1 MDPTSRSPDLTDRA
15 ASAEASTTRPN
26 PFDDSDIS
34 SRKRRRTSL
43 SGSPAN
49 SLDAANPIH
58 DSSSST
64 TLDTD
69 PALPRPDSVADSPTD
84 PVAPETPE
92 SGSHMCDPP
101 TEPPSSMVTLNL
113 RNATQKDSSSLPSSP
128 TTAAQPAMTENT
140 TDDVNDN
147 VQESVEDFEVDMSQ
161 APQDNDISR
170 PSSSQ
175 SVTPPIEIVSIQSD
189 EDMMSDYQSTGL
201 SLVDSDLVAIDPVNE
216 FPFNEPNESL
226 EGMTARLANY
236 FGSQSSIDPMVIH
249 KLQQWLDQYL
259 EYTRTVGRQTALRSC
274 RLNVPFWATFPRIIP
289 AMAFRRPPLYEDET
303 LVELSNALFASFAK
317 LSAWFVGQ
325 DILAIKEFMSDQES
339 QERQIPDFLSP
350 IYLHHL
356 HSITL
361 PPRSSD
367 SQTDQVAIMASYF
380 VRAYQTSA
388 SGSIGSLLQL
398 TRSLAELIPSFP
410 RLTNDLACICQ
421 MASDIMSD
429 TLNLRITSNNS
440 MFKQELEN
448 GFALYELICSIFD
461 DVIEKKPSQLFAD
474 NILRGVS
481 ALSDM
486 IKTVLRCGLPVAS
499 RLLQEHQKS
508 FPAVSQ
514 DYAIE
519 AIALKRRFET
529 FIKLLRSSQMQL
541 RFQGTT
547 QMCRELVECWK
558 FQSEQSDTDSLAY
571 IGHIAEYLIGSGFIN
586 YFLGSNCHPEITVEG
601 ANIVGFIIVTRNYRK
616 EHIDM
621 IWQGITSGE
630 DPRTV
635 DALARMMIS
644 IAHLFDIEGLLALC
658 EKFQTLPID
667 AFTPTIRLLWEHV
680 MKPMTERLAIEQP
693 LEIQPYSLCLRLLR
707 ESSVSAGGSQSISPE
722 MQQATVHKLQELLKY
737 GPSPEGRKQLYLS
750 CLEDIANKSTTT
762 LGSLFFLSIT
772 IRSRVMSTELHE
784 LVEDHDFT
792 RLLVEELEHAIKVGR
807 AMDAQ
812 MVLASPIYQPRKEF
826 IAAIIQLEPQNIT
839 KELGFKLWDML
850 VGSLSLSVED
860 RRAGWD
866 ILNTLN
872 RGGNFD
878 IHTNHFLQTCL
889 LHFLPTL
896 SAEYF
901 CEGMLEF
908 LLAEIMPRLN
918 EKSDLALDD
927 QEAVNKSGIEQVWRI
942 ALEAEDEGLAEKSL
956 RVLTKDIY
964 IENEYISSGPAQRTQ
979 LIHLALVGRCLN
991 QLKVAAKDLE
1001 ALGCSSEGGDDGDM
1015 VFSVKGQKLLGKE
1028 RIFVRSLKFLR
1039 YMLDSHRSKPH
1050 LSTPDLRTL
1059 ISQAPYAVQGDSA
1072 ELKYQSFDGNQ
1083 QTDIKPLVIGK
1094 GNTAASLLASLRE
1107 ETGFENYR
1115 IYYRGQPFLPREND
1129 ICKSLKDLRVHD
1141 GLILVRREES
1151 GPTLSNRV
1159 TPGASSLEIEISAHF
1174 DEIWEYLSMKDSLAE
1189 EIFTFLTQLPTDG
1202 RLSKLIDNEPATY
1215 KDVFPPGQPFKS
1227 LYAVHALTKY
1237 TKALSSSNSN
1247 SDGSQNDTFSPR
1259 SVSYSKAL
1267 KTAMS
1272 LVVHAISD
1280 KDVFEQAS
1288 TFMRLKLTTSLL
1300 QACKQFHDRIRASEP
1315 SVMSKTLVIPDPD
1328 RLVEIL
1334 LYAVDYP
1341 GDAPSYAVHLALLLC
1356 IRLSA
1361 VDNQFWTKLSTNPSF
1376 GRVLRCLLLTDHRQA
1391 IRARSIKVIQEL
1403 FNAVEQAPAGHA
1415 SVSTL
1420 NGSVAAYFWIAA
1432 RDLIS
1437 EAADF
1442 PHQCEELFRLTYFLL
1457 ARISKQAPEVVNIAT
1472 LAAKV
1477 SQLLLEH
1484 TTSETIESPDVED
1497 TLARGLASL
1506 LHLCLQLDATVGLF
1520 EVLPRDLATS
1530 LFWKQLYPSKCL
1542 PDGESVPKVILN
1554 GETRSKL
1561 CEVVSHLVKHDR
1573 DEFQMVLEGLGQ
1585 QVPFYQ
1591 DDDDNP
1597 YLYEL
1602 SYHFERSKA
1611 LRAPCGYA
1619 GLQNLSNTCYLNSLM
1634 TQLYM
1639 NTGFRRFVLSC
1650 RVRYP
1655 EINQQLLDNTQKLFG
1670 HMQESYL
1677 RYIDP
1682 TNFVNSIKTYD
1693 DTLIDIHN
1701 QMDVDEF
1708 YNLLFDRWENQLLDQ
1723 DEKRR
1728 MKSFY
1733 GGQLVQQV
1741 KSKECEHISE
1751 RLEPFSA
1758 IQCDIKG
1765 KSTLEESLQA
1775 YVDGEIMEGDNKY
1788 KCSTCDRHV
1797 DAVKRACIKDV
1808 PENLIFHLKRFD
1820 FNLRTLQRSKIN
1832 DYFSFPSRVD
1842 MRPYT
1847 IEHLSNPD
1855 SDSEEDIFELV
1866 GVLVHSG
1873 TAESGH
1879 YYSYIR
1885 ERPSSADRPSWVEFN
1900 DDMVT
1905 PWDPAEME
1913 PSTFG
1918 GAERPL
1924 HDPNALVYDKNYSAY
1939 MLFYQRASSLRAEQE
1954 TMMSLDISTPLRVE
1968 VPDKLKDHIRVENTV
1983 ILRRHCI
1990 YDETSTRLVLTLFR
2004 QTLLRCG
2011 PVDASATCL
2020 SSNDFMCKFQQEHG
2034 LQNLAMRTLLGHLDQ
2049 IVTRTRDIPD
2059 FDSYCRSLMSAI
2071 TSCPYCA
2078 FAFYSYFDDYPNA
2091 LRMML
2096 QRNPDQGVRSF
2107 TCKALVTAV
2116 KKISEAFPNVYD
2128 PQESYSP
2135 VSGSYEDEDLD
2146 RHGISHRS
2154 VIDRVLIIFGHLWKF
2169 FHLHI
2174 KAWDEYFGAILGF
2187 AELGHRETGRVLAA
2201 DFLVRTILI
2210 ISADPLQEL
2219 TGVWAKM
2226 LSSVIRRNNSPKPPS
2241 YASIIAL
2248 VQHLISEMKWKL
2260 GPDAIEEDPTERL
2273 TQTAEPFSWTSREI
2287 SLIFSGLE
2295 TAPHASLFVEKL
2307 LALDQIPA
2315 SSDAIIRH
2323 LVRLD
2328 DKVDDRVLSTLKQ
2341 CLRGET
2347 STQAMD
2353 PFLRAAIPYIEST
2366 NNLNNALEIVQHM
2379 LTQVRSLQNNEGVFF
2394 VRFFAVAVNLQRE
2407 DEELARAVRSC
2418 SLEQVPEWVPFLLA
2432 WPDQRVRATTKE
2444 FLDNAIFDNLKDH
2457 IPVDGESIWYDRDAI
2472 EETTKQVGIACLE
2485 YLKDHHVR
2493 RRTSVGR
2500 EIATEFLDVIEQ
2512 CSAVVNM
2519 DSSEQ
2524 SDIDERFRKLQ
2535 DDVIDPLR
2543 KLVVDDMEDD
2553 GTDWEG
2559 SCGSSEQI
2567 DDIEMNIPGVKELHD
2582 M

>member
-1 MDPTSRSPDLTDRA
+1 MDPASKSPDLPDRA
-15 ASAEASTTRPN
+15 ASAEASSTRPN

-49 SLDAANPIH
+49 SLDAVNPIR
-58 DSSSST
+58 DSSSSI

-69 PALPRPDSVADSPTD
+69 PILPQSDSAADSPTN
-84 PVAPETPE
+84 PLASKTPE
-92 SGSHMCDPP
+92 SGSHMCDPA

-128 TTAAQPAMTENT
+128 TAAAQPAMTENA
-140 TDDVNDN
+140 TDAVNDN
-147 VQESVEDFEVDMSQ
+147 VQESVEDSEVDMSQ

-175 SVTPPIEIVSIQSD
+175 SATPPIEVISIISD
-189 EDMMSDYQSTGL
+189 EDMMSDYQSASL
-201 SLVDSDLVAIDPVNE
+201 SVVESDLVAIDPVHE

-236 FGSQSSIDPMVIH
+236 LGTH
-249 KLQQWLDQYL
+249 QYL
-259 EYTRTVGRQTALRSC
+259 EYTGNVGRQTAMGSC
-274 RLNVPFWATFPRIIP
+274 RLNVHFWTAFPRIVP
-289 AMAFRRPPLYEDET
+289 AMAFRRPPLYENET
-303 LVELSNALFASFAK
+303 LWEVSNAFFASFAK

-325 DILAIKEFMSDQES
+325 DILAIKQFMVDQES
-339 QERQIPDFLSP
+339 QGRQIPELFSP
-350 IYLHHL
+350 NYLHHL

-361 PPRSSD
+361 PPRPSD
-367 SQTDQVAIMASYF
+367 SQADQVALASSYF
-380 VRAYQTSA
+380 IRAYQKVG

-398 TRSLAELIPSFP
+398 TRMLAELIPSHP
-410 RLTNDLACICQ
+410 RLTNDLALICQ
-421 MASDIMSD
+421 VASDIMSD
-429 TLNLRITSNNS
+429 ILNPRIPSHNP

-448 GFALYELICSIFD
+448 GFALYELTCRMFD
-461 DVIEKKPSQLFAD
+461 DMIEKKPSQLFPD
-474 NILRGVS
+474 NILRGIS

-486 IKTVLRCGLPVAS
+486 IKAVLRCGLPVAS

-508 FPAVSQ
+508 SPALSQ
-514 DYAIE
+514 DYTIE
-519 AIALKRRFET
+519 AIALKRRFKT
-529 FIKLLRSSQMQL
+529 FVKLLRSSQMQL

-558 FQSEQSDTDSLAY
+558 IHSEQSDNDSLAY
-571 IGHIAEYLIGSGFIN
+571 IGHIAEYLIGSGFID
-586 YFLGSNCHPEITVEG
+586 YFLGPNCHPEITVEG
-601 ANIVGFIIVTRNYRK
+601 ANIVGFIIVTKNYRK

-621 IWQGITSGE
+621 IWRGITSGE

-635 DALARMMIS
+635 DALARMVIN
-644 IAHLFDIEGLLALC
+644 IAHLFDIDGLLALC
-658 EKFQTLPID
+658 EKFQTLPVD

-680 MKPMTERLAIEQP
+680 MKFMIDRPTIEQP
-693 LEIQPYSLCLRLLR
+693 LGLQPYDLCLRLLR
-707 ESSVSAGGSQSISPE
+707 ESSVSVGGSQPVSPE
-722 MQQATVHKLQELLKY
+722 MQQATVHKLQELLRY
-737 GPSPEGRKQLYLS
+737 GPGPEGRQQLYLS
-750 CLEDIANKSTTT
+750 CLEDIASKSATT
-762 LGSLFFLSIT
+762 LGSLFFLSIM
-772 IRSRVMSTELHE
+772 IRSRVMATELHE
-784 LVEDHDFT
+784 LVEEHDFT
-792 RLLVEELEHAIKVGR
+792 RLLVEELEHAIEAGR
-807 AMDAQ
+807 ARDAQ
-812 MVLASPIYQPRKEF
+812 TVLASPIYQPRKEF
-826 IAAIIQLEPQNIT
+826 IAVIIQLEPETIT
-839 KELGFKLWDML
+839 QELGFKLWDML
-850 VGSLSLSVED
+850 VGSLSLSLED

-866 ILNTLN
+866 ILNILN
-872 RGGNFD
+872 RG
-878 IHTNHFLQTCL
+878 
-889 LHFLPTL
+889 
-896 SAEYF
+896 
-901 CEGMLEF
+901 
-908 LLAEIMPRLN
+908 AEITPRLN
-918 EKSDLALDD
+918 ERSDLSLDD
-927 QEAVNKSGIEQVWRI
+927 PEAVNRSGIEQVWRI
-942 ALEAEDEGLAEKSL
+942 ALEAADEILAEKAL

-979 LIHLALVGRCLN
+979 SIHLALVGRCLN
-991 QLKVAAKDLE
+991 QLKIAAKDLE
-1001 ALGCSSEGGDDGDM
+1001 TLGHNPEGDGDGDTA
-1015 VFSVKGQKLLGKE
+1015 FATKGQKLLEKE

-1039 YMLDSHRSKPH
+1039 YMLDAHRSKPH

-1072 ELKYQSFDGNQ
+1072 ELKYQSFDGDQ

-1115 IYYRGQPFLPREND
+1115 IYYRGQPFLPRETD
-1129 ICKSLKDLRVHD
+1129 ICKSLEDLRVHD
-1141 GLILVRREES
+1141 GLILVRREEA
-1151 GPTLSNRV
+1151 GPALSNRV

-1189 EIFTFLTQLPTDG
+1189 EIFTFLIQLPTDG

-1215 KDVFPPGQPFKS
+1215 KDVFPSGQPFKS
-1227 LYAVHALTKY
+1227 LYAVHALAKY
-1237 TKALSSSNSN
+1237 TKALSPSNMN
-1247 SDGSQNDTFSPR
+1247 SDGSQNGTFAPH

-1280 KDVFEQAS
+1280 KDVFDQAS

-1300 QACKQFHDRIRASEP
+1300 QAFKQFHDRISALEP
-1315 SVMSKTLVIPDPD
+1315 SAISKSLVIPDPD

-1334 LYAVDYP
+1334 SYAADCS
-1341 GDAPSYAVHLALLLC
+1341 GDAPLVAVHLALLLC
-1356 IRLSA
+1356 LRLS
-1361 VDNQFWTKLSTNPSF
+1361 VMDNQFWTKLSTNAGF
-1376 GRVLRCLLLTDHRQA
+1376 GRVLRSLLLTDPRQA
-1391 IRARSIKVIQEL
+1391 IRARSVKVIQEF
-1403 FNAVEQAPAGHA
+1403 FNVVEHAAVGHA
-1415 SVSTL
+1415 SASAL
-1420 NGSVAAYFWIAA
+1420 NGSVATYFWIIA

-1437 EAADF
+1437 EAAGF
-1442 PHQCEELFRLTYFLL
+1442 PRQCEELFRLTYFLL
-1457 ARISKQAPEVVNIAT
+1457 VRINNQAPELVQIAT
-1472 LAAKV
+1472 LASKA

-1484 TTSETIESPDVED
+1484 TTTETIESPNVED
-1497 TLARGLASL
+1497 RLAKGLASL
-1506 LHLCLQLDATVGLF
+1506 LHLCLQLDATVALS
-1520 EVLPRDLATS
+1520 EVLPGNLATS
-1530 LFWKQLYPSKCL
+1530 LFWKQLYPSNC
-1542 PDGESVPKVILN
+1542 PPGGEPVPKVILN

-1561 CEVVSHLVKHDR
+1561 CEVVSHLVKHDQN
-1573 DEFQMVLEGLGQ
+1573 EFQMVLEALGQ
-1585 QVPFYQ
+1585 QVPFYE
-1591 DDDDNP
+1591 DDDGMYGPLVKSHLLTDGQDNP

-1611 LRAPCGYA
+1611 LRASCGYA

-1650 RVRYP
+1650 HVRYP
-1655 EINQQLLDNTQKLFG
+1655 ETSQQLLDNTQKLFG

-1677 RYIDP
+1677 RCIDP

-1708 YNLLFDRWENQLLDQ
+1708 YNLLFDRWENQLLGQ

-1832 DYFSFPSRVD
+1832 DYFAFPSRVD

-1847 IEHLSNPD
+1847 IEHLSNPE

-1885 ERPSSADRPSWVEFN
+1885 ERPSSVDRPSWVEFN

-1905 PWDPAEME
+1905 PWDPAQME
-1913 PSTFG
+1913 QSTFG
-1918 GAERPL
+1918 GTDQCPL
-1924 HDPNALVYDKNYSAY
+1924 HDSNGLVYDKNYSAY

-1954 TMMSLDISTPLRVE
+1954 HMRNLDVPTPLRVE
-1968 VPDKLKDHIRVENTV
+1968 VPDELKDHTTAENTV
-1983 ILRRHCI
+1983 ILRRHCV
-1990 YDETSTRLVLTLFR
+1990 YDETSTGLVLTLFR
-2004 QTLLRCG
+2004 QSLLCCG
-2011 PVDASATCL
+2011 PVDATDTCL

-2034 LQNLAMRTLLGHLDQ
+2034 LQNSAMRTLLGHLDQ
-2049 IVTRTRDIPD
+2049 IVTRTRDTPD
-2059 FDSYCRSLMSAI
+2059 FDSYCRSLMGAI
-2071 TSCPYCA
+2071 ASCPYCA
-2078 FAFYSYFDDYPNA
+2078 FAFYSYFDDHPNA
-2091 LRMML
+2091 LRMLL

-2107 TCKALVTAV
+2107 TCQALVTAV

-2128 PQESYSP
+2128 SQESYSP
-2135 VSGSYEDEDLD
+2135 VSDSDEDEDLD
-2146 RHGISHRS
+2146 QHDVSHRS
-2154 VIDRVLIIFGHLWKF
+2154 VIDRVMLIFDYLWKY
-2169 FHLHI
+2169 FHVHI
-2174 KAWDEYFGAILGF
+2174 KAWDEYFGAVLGF

-2201 DFLVRTILI
+2201 DFLVKTIQI

-2219 TGVWAKM
+2219 TGIWAKM
-2226 LSSVIRRNNSPKPPS
+2226 LASVIRRNNSPKPPS
-2241 YASIIAL
+2241 YASITAL
-2248 VQHLISEMKWKL
+2248 VHHLISKMNGRL
-2260 GPDAIEEDPTERL
+2260 GPDSIEEDPTERL
-2273 TQTAEPFSWTSREI
+2273 TQTAEPFSWTAREVA
-2287 SLIFSGLE
+2287 LVFSGLD
-2295 TAPHASLFVEKL
+2295 TTSHASLFVEKL
-2307 LALDQIPA
+2307 LALDQAPV
-2315 SSDAIIRH
+2315 SCDAIIRH

-2366 NNLNNALEIVQHM
+2366 NDVRNALDIVQHM
-2379 LTQVRSLQNNEGVFF
+2379 FTQVRSLQNNEGVFF
-2394 VRFFAVAVNLQRE
+2394 VRFFMVAVNLQRE
-2407 DEELARAVRSC
+2407 DEEFARVVRSS

-2432 WPDQRVRATTKE
+2432 WPDQHVRAATKE
-2444 FLDNAIFDNLKDH
+2444 FLGGALFDNLKGRS
-2457 IPVDGESIWYDRDAI
+2457 PVNSDGTFYDRDAI
-2472 EETTKQVGIACLE
+2472 EEAVKQVGIACLE

-2493 RRTSVGR
+2493 RRTNVGR

-2512 CSAVVNM
+2512 CSAVVDV

-2524 SDIDERFRKLQ
+2524 SDIDKRFRGLQ
-2535 DDVIDPLR
+2535 DEVIDPLR
-2543 KLVVDDMEDD
+2543 KLVVDEMEDD